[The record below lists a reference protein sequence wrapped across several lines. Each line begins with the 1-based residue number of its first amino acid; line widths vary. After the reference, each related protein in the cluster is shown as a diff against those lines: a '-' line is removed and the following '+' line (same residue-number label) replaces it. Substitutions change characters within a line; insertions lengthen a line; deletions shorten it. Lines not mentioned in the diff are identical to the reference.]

1 MILFY
6 FFEFQKVDGGMK
18 ERIEKLKEEI
28 RMMVIA
34 SVQNPLVKLNLVDS
48 IQRLGVSYHFEDE
61 IDQFLEHM
69 YVSYNN
75 SLLFSSND
83 SQDDDLHISA
93 LLFRLLRQHGYRI
106 SCGKLNTQI

>member
-1 MILFY
+1 MEL
-6 FFEFQKVDGGMK
+6 

-28 RMMVIA
+28 RMMVTA
-34 SVQNPLVKLNLVDS
+34 SMENPLANLNLVDS

-61 IDQFLEHM
+61 IEQFLEHI

-75 SLLFSSND
+75 SLLLSNKD
-83 SQDDDLHISA
+83 SEDDDLHFTA
-93 LLFRLLRQHGYRI
+93 LLFRLLRQQGYRI